1 MQEEIKDIA
10 EQAGFYIPECDN
22 NHDLMKLELFA
33 NLLISKAVQ
42 VVNSVKPGYKD
53 YRSQIEEAMQNDCV
67 YELRKHF
74 GLLEE

>member
-1 MQEEIKDIA
+1 MQKEIKNIA
-10 EQAGFYIPECDN
+10 EQAGFYVHNEPDVE
-22 NHDLMKLELFA
+22 KLELFA
-33 NLLISKAVQ
+33 KLLISKAVQ
-42 VVNSVKPGYKD
+42 VVDSVKPGYKD